1 MHRFT
6 HLVQRNGFRA
16 TRKTRADAPA
26 PKTLPKPPAV
36 HKIREVRE
44 KPVQSV
50 VKKGA
55 KVLPVRPVKNCLSR
69 Q

>member
-1 MHRFT
+1 MHRSA

-16 TRKTRADAPA
+16 TRKTRAGVPS
-26 PKTLPKPPAV
+26 PEPLPKPPAV
-36 HKIREVRE
+36 HKIREIRE
-44 KPVQSV
+44 KSMKSV

-55 KVLPVRPVKNCLSR
+55 KVLLVRPVKNCLNE

>member
-1 MHRFT
+1 M
-6 HLVQRNGFRA
+6 RA
-16 TRKTRADAPA
+16 GAPA
-26 PKTLPKPPAV
+26 PEPLPKPPAV
-36 HKIREVRE
+36 HKIREIRE

>member
-1 MHRFT
+1 MHRFA

-16 TRKTRADAPA
+16 TRKTRAGAPA
-26 PKTLPKPPAV
+26 PEPLPKPPAV
-36 HKIREVRE
+36 HKIREIRE